1 MATGLKIPVGVN
13 KSGGAAVETDVVK
26 QKKKLL
32 ELAFSVGGDKN
43 PFQTLGI
50 DGSLIFSIK
59 DGFFQSKARDEV
71 ERIFSNFSELVALVP
86 GNPITFEDITEGEIE
101 MNVKYVDLE
110 VDEIQTFT
118 QKFITQ
124 G

>member
-32 ELAFSVGGDKN
+32 QLAFSVGGDKN

-50 DGSLIFSIK
+50 DPNLIFSIK
-59 DGFFQSKARDEV
+59 DGFFQSKARSEV
-71 ERIFSNFSELVALVP
+71 ERIFDNFSEFVTLAAD
-86 GNPITFEDITEGEIE
+86 NPITFEDVTEGEIE
-101 MNVKYVDLE
+101 MTVKYVDLE
-110 VDEIQTFT
+110 VDEVQTFT
-118 QKFITQ
+118 QKFST
-124 G
+124 

>member
-13 KSGGAAVETDVVK
+13 KSGGAAVETDVTK
-26 QKKKLL
+26 HKKKLL
-32 ELAFSVGGDKN
+32 QLAFSIGGDKN

-50 DGSLIFSIK
+50 DPTLIFSLK
-59 DGFFQSKARDEV
+59 DEFFQSRARAEA
-71 ERIFSNFSELVALVP
+71 ERIFASFIDLMELIP
-86 GNPITFEDITEGEIE
+86 DDPITFEDITEGEIE
-101 MNVKYVDLE
+101 MTVKYVDLE

-118 QKFITQ
+118 KKFSKA